1 MFSRA
6 AKMLLEGQENCIAF
20 IDDLLIFTKDFDTHL
35 TVLAQVLGRLRA
47 ANLRC
52 QPNKAVLC
60 KRECK
65 YLGFLLT
72 KQGHLPDPD
81 RAKAFLESKPPT
93 NLRQLRGFLGVVNF
107 YRRHLPLFS
116 KKSKCLTALLKKGS
130 KFEWSDE
137 CQRAFEFF
145 RNSLVNA
152 PILRSPN
159 FDLEFRIY
167 CDGSTQ
173 GLGSLIV
180 QDFPNEGELPI
191 MFLSRG
197 LLPAETRYTTTE
209 LELCCL
215 VFTIKKAEFYLT
227 RPFKVFTDHAPLR
240 TLLKIKTSASS
251 RITRWAAYLSAW
263 TFTVE
268 YLPGTKNVI
277 ADYLSRLP
285 NYESNNTDSHKP
297 QLLDWNKELEEI
309 KRIIE
314 RGKPVEIYTNQAPNL
329 AILPEAQYEP
339 VLDREHILEKQK
351 NDEFAKKIELR
362 LRQNP
367 EVASEFFLDTDGLL
381 YKQKATSEEEDKLV
395 LPKSLRKRILD
406 IYHDNPVSG
415 GHGGVARTHFRISQR
430 LYWPGMYKDIEQYCK
445 ACLVCNQVKPDLHK
459 KRAPLKHMLRPKYA
473 GQVGAI
479 DVCGPFGISQN
490 LNKYVLSY
498 QDMYSRY
505 IIFVPMKD
513 CKGETVGRTYCQSIL
528 PHFGAAETI
537 ISDNGSAFVSEVFRS
552 IAKMLNMSIMYTLA
566 YRPMQNAR
574 LERQHGVLGKIL
586 SSYVNLQ
593 NDDWDEYLPYA
604 AMLSN
609 SAINATTGFTPSFL
623 HFARNL
629 YLPFDLLLKPRRI
642 DYSLG
647 ENYVAELL
655 ARLQITMEKVKQNQE
670 TAMKASKLQFDK
682 KASTQTLKLGD
693 VVYMRNYALKPGVTR
708 KFQKRFLG
716 PYYVTKKIGDATYE
730 IKQIYGRKVEKVHFD
745 RLRKALK
752 PGAPFEFDYGDKQQ
766 EKKHRTYRK
775 GRSCRSE
782 SDSDSDGELLPDNLN
797 NLPFL
802 HVNPMPE
809 NTQISDNRDEE
820 RENESG
826 VEPENEPQLSIS
838 RTDQE
843 NETAGGPRECRSVD
857 SPSSPQPSGTET
869 EPCHTMDTEKEIDG
883 QHRYN
888 LRPRN
893 NIRYSK

>member
-1 MFSRA
+1 
-6 AKMLLEGQENCIAF
+6 
-20 IDDLLIFTKDFDTHL
+20 
-35 TVLAQVLGRLRA
+35 
-47 ANLRC
+47 
-52 QPNKAVLC
+52 
-60 KRECK
+60 
-65 YLGFLLT
+65 
-72 KQGHLPDPD
+72 
-81 RAKAFLESKPPT
+81 
-93 NLRQLRGFLGVVNF
+93 
-107 YRRHLPLFS
+107 
-116 KKSKCLTALLKKGS
+116 
-130 KFEWSDE
+130 
-137 CQRAFEFF
+137 
-145 RNSLVNA
+145 
-152 PILRSPN
+152 
-159 FDLEFRIY
+159 
-167 CDGSTQ
+167 
-173 GLGSLIV
+173 
-180 QDFPNEGELPI
+180 
-191 MFLSRG
+191 
-197 LLPAETRYTTTE
+197 
-209 LELCCL
+209 
-215 VFTIKKAEFYLT
+215 
-227 RPFKVFTDHAPLR
+227 
-240 TLLKIKTSASS
+240 
-251 RITRWAAYLSAW
+251 
-263 TFTVE
+263 
-268 YLPGTKNVI
+268 
-277 ADYLSRLP
+277 
-285 NYESNNTDSHKP
+285 
-297 QLLDWNKELEEI
+297 
-309 KRIIE
+309 
-314 RGKPVEIYTNQAPNL
+314 
-329 AILPEAQYEP
+329 
-339 VLDREHILEKQK
+339 
-351 NDEFAKKIELR
+351 
-362 LRQNP
+362 
-367 EVASEFFLDTDGLL
+367 
-381 YKQKATSEEEDKLV
+381 
-395 LPKSLRKRILD
+395 
-406 IYHDNPVSG
+406 
-415 GHGGVARTHFRISQR
+415 
-430 LYWPGMYKDIEQYCK
+430 
-445 ACLVCNQVKPDLHK
+445 
-459 KRAPLKHMLRPKYA
+459 
-473 GQVGAI
+473 
-479 DVCGPFGISQN
+479 
-490 LNKYVLSY
+490 
-498 QDMYSRY
+498 
-505 IIFVPMKD
+505 MKD

-609 SAINATTGFTPSFL
+609 SSINATTGFTPSFL

-775 GRSCRSE
+775 GRSSRSE

-809 NTQISDNRDEE
+809 NTQISDNRDEG